1 VDTSGEERVVPPG
14 VGGGAG
20 ESISATDGGS
30 DSLSL
35 ESVAGEGGEAAS
47 GSDVVALASGEDA
60 AIPGELVPLAGGD
73 ANLSSREIKI
83 ILETALLATQDP
95 LPLAQLR
102 RMFHQKPSLD
112 TIRHLLDEIREE
124 WKGKGVEL
132 VDIASG
138 WRFQTRPEYR
148 DYLDRISPEKA
159 PKYSR
164 AVLETLAIIAYR
176 QPVTRGDIENIRGVA
191 VSAGIIRTLESR
203 NWIDAVGFRDVPG
216 RPAIY
221 ATTKTFLDD
230 LGLRSLQEL
239 PPLDEIAKSLDL
251 NQNPQKTRPL
261 APALEEVEP
270 DGPDLREEPEPD
282 DPDPRTE
289 PEPDI
294 A

>member
-1 VDTSGEERVVPPG
+1 
-14 VGGGAG
+14 
-20 ESISATDGGS
+20 
-30 DSLSL
+30 
-35 ESVAGEGGEAAS
+35 
-47 GSDVVALASGEDA
+47 
-60 AIPGELVPLAGGD
+60 
-73 ANLSSREIKI
+73 
-83 ILETALLATQDP
+83 
-95 LPLAQLR
+95 
-102 RMFHQKPSLD
+102 M
-112 TIRHLLDEIREE
+112 
-124 WKGKGVEL
+124 
-132 VDIASG
+132 
-138 WRFQTRPEYR
+138 
-148 DYLDRISPEKA
+148 
-159 PKYSR
+159 
-164 AVLETLAIIAYR
+164 
-176 QPVTRGDIENIRGVA
+176 
-191 VSAGIIRTLESR
+191 SAGIIRTLESR

-282 DPDPRTE
+282 DPDPRAE